1 MVVVTFYDIPLLC
14 VAIYHSMK
22 RGMNL
27 PLEKELPDHA
37 PPKYGSYWL
46 PTCWLASYVVL

>member
-1 MVVVTFYDIPLLC
+1 MVVVTFYDIPILY

-27 PLEKELPDHA
+27 PLEKELPE
-37 PPKYGSYWL
+37 KYVAIGTTHPRSMVVTGYL
-46 PTCWLASYVVL
+46 PAG